1 MPKTLEM
8 LAQKGQFHLS
18 SELQAKLASRGFTDI
33 ISRSANGERE
43 LLNYQNIYSSLIHS
57 LEFFSILLQ
66 TVSSSSEI
74 MQNNLEPWHVLTNHS
89 FITAVVPGIWNWQI
103 VLTWFMN
110 KLFVI
115 IFLIHSCPPL
125 QTFLCLGGGGGLL
138 NYCWTFSF
146 HPKHVLYVMALVLL

>member
-74 MQNNLEPWHVLTNHS
+74 MQNNLEP
-89 FITAVVPGIWNWQI
+89 
-103 VLTWFMN
+103 
-110 KLFVI
+110 
-115 IFLIHSCPPL
+115 
-125 QTFLCLGGGGGLL
+125 
-138 NYCWTFSF
+138 
-146 HPKHVLYVMALVLL
+146 